1 MPSDIRPIF
10 SRCRFISRFPRSFRK
25 AGMEFLFVFLSL
37 FWAES
42 LGAQTLIRFHFESD
56 EVGKVPSAWASRDP
70 QNMAKVYSIQ
80 EEGGNKF
87 LHADARAIGI
97 QIGVEKKWELK
108 DFPILRWRWR
118 AWIFPEGT
126 DERMKSGN
134 DNVLSVYVVFG
145 GWPIP
150 QAIKYVWSDTLP
162 AGSVLDSPHSSRTKI
177 VVLRSGR
184 ALRGEWVAEERDV
197 LADYRKLL
205 GAPHAAPVAGGILLL
220 TDSDSTQTRAVGDY
234 DDIRILPPGSK

>member
-1 MPSDIRPIF
+1 
-10 SRCRFISRFPRSFRK
+10 
-25 AGMEFLFVFLSL
+25 MEFLFVFLSL

-42 LGAQTLIRFHFESD
+42 LGAQTLIRFHFEFD

-70 QNMAKVYSIQ
+70 QNMARVYSVQ

-97 QIGVEKKWELK
+97 QIGIEKKWELK
-108 DFPILRWRWR
+108 SFPILSWRWR
-118 AWIFPEGT
+118 PWVFPEGT
-126 DERMKSGN
+126 DERKKSGN

-150 QAIKYVWSDTLP
+150 QGIKYVWSDTLP

-184 ALRGEWVAEERDV
+184 ALRGEWLAEERDV
-197 LADYRKLL
+197 LADYRKLF
-205 GAPHAAPVAGGILLL
+205 GDSHAAPVASGILLL
-220 TDSDSTQTRAVGDY
+220 TDSDSTQTRSAGDY
-234 DDIRILPPGSK
+234 DDISVLSPGSN